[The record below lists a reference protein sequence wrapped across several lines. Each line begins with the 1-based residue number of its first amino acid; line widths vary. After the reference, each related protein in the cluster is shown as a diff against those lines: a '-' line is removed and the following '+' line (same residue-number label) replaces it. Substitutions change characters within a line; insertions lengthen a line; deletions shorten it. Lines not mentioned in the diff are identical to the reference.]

1 MKYDVIIIGAGPAG
15 LTSALYLARAGKK
28 VLMFERGVIG
38 GQTNYAKV
46 VENYPGFA
54 KISGFELV
62 EKMLSQ
68 VQNLGVTILYEDV
81 INANLMGESK
91 VVQTVNGKYTSSAV
105 ILCLGAV
112 SKKLELPR
120 EAELVGKGI
129 SYCATCDG
137 AFYKDKV
144 CAVVAGGRTCEEDA
158 LYLTN
163 YASKVYLIHS
173 KSEGN
178 DKQLKGVERIYDS
191 AVTELIGEN
200 KLTEIKLQN
209 LKTGKTSTLKIDGL
223 FVSIGRTPDTEIT
236 KGQIELDEKGFI
248 ITNKHAETSLSGVF
262 AAGDVTNGRLKQIVT
277 ACGQGAEASESCLSY
292 LNKNNTL

>member
-1 MKYDVIIIGAGPAG
+1 MNYDVIIIGGGPAG

-28 VLMFERGVIG
+28 VLMFERGVVG

-68 VQNLGVTILYEDV
+68 VQELGVSILYEDV
-81 INANLMGESK
+81 INASLSGKNK
-91 VVQTVNGKYTSSAV
+91 VVQTVNGKYNASAV

-112 SKKLELPR
+112 SKRLELAR

-137 AFYKDKV
+137 AFYKDKI

-158 LYLTN
+158 LYLAG

-173 KSEGN
+173 KSEGG
-178 DKQLKGVERIYDS
+178 DKPLKGVERIYDC
-191 AVTELIGEN
+191 AVRELLGEDR
-200 KLTEIKLQN
+200 LSGVKLQN
-209 LKTGKTSTLKIDGL
+209 LKTGELKTLNLDGL

-236 KGQIELDEKGFI
+236 KGQVDLDENGFI
-248 ITNKHAETSLSGVF
+248 ITNRSGETSLAGVF
-262 AAGDVTNGRLKQIVT
+262 AAGDVTNGKLKQIVT
-277 ACGQGAEASESCLSY
+277 ACGQGAEASEACLNY
-292 LNKNNTL
+292 LNKK

>member
-1 MKYDVIIIGAGPAG
+1 MRYDVIIIGVGPAG

-28 VLMFERGVIG
+28 VLMFERGVVG

-46 VENYPGFA
+46 IENYPGFA
-54 KISGFELV
+54 KISGFELI

-81 INANLMGESK
+81 INTNLSGEEK
-91 VVQTVNGKYTSSAV
+91 IVKTLNGKFVARSV

-120 EAELVGKGI
+120 EAELIGRGI

-158 LYLTN
+158 LYLTS

-173 KSEGN
+173 KSAGN

-191 AVTELIGEN
+191 AVTELVGDG
-200 KLTEIKLQN
+200 KLQGVKLQN
-209 LKTGKTSTLKIDGL
+209 LKTGETALLNLDGL

-236 KGQIELDEKGFI
+236 KGQIELDDKGFI
-248 ITNKHAETSLSGVF
+248 VTNKNGETSLSGVF

-277 ACGQGAEASESCLSY
+277 ACGQGAEASECCLNY
-292 LNKNNTL
+292 LNKK